1 MVWTLC
7 AATGTITKLAGPRG
21 SIALMD
27 GEPWLSARLPP
38 KLKNFESVKVKSFLV
53 KGFWL

>member
-1 MVWTLC
+1 MVWTLRW
-7 AATGTITKLAGPRG
+7 ATGTITELAGPHG

-38 KLKNFESVKVKSFLV
+38 K
-53 KGFWL
+53 